1 MAACECGCRSGV
13 GLPTRAASVRCLVT
27 ISELV
32 GVALKPY
39 SPQLMRT
46 LMSGLEDQ
54 SPALRIE
61 FAKAAGKLAKC
72 SKTGDMICLLQH
84 CCDAG

>member
-1 MAACECGCRSGV
+1 M
-13 GLPTRAASVRCLVT
+13 T

-72 SKTGDMICLLQH
+72 SKTGDDLSVVLLRCRLIINTGMFLH
-84 CCDAG
+84 CCGCRYCTQAG